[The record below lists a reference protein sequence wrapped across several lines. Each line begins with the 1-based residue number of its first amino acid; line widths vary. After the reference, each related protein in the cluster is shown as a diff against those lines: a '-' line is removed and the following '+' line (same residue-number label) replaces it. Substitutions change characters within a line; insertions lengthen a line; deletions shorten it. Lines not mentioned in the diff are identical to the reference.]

1 VARRETASPEV
12 TLAHYVRSRDRD
24 RGLLKTSWLRLFW
37 YTLSRPID
45 DERHTPNILF
55 AGVATFKGDRPE
67 RWGMYGTGVPLITP
81 FDEDG
86 ELDAERLRAVVEW
99 VEDGGVD
106 FIVPC
111 GSNSEAELMGVEE
124 RARVVEIVVEESDV
138 PVLAGTGHPGLKET
152 LRQTD
157 RAAEA
162 GADGALVVTPFYYSH
177 DDDALEAYYREVA
190 DESPIPIY
198 LYSVPTHTGVT
209 LSPEVVGRLA
219 SHDNV
224 GGMKDSSG
232 DLETLQRE
240 RRLTAD
246 EEFDLFVGSGS
257 VYAHALASGAD
268 GGILGLANVAPE
280 RANEI
285 FQLHRA
291 GKDAEAR
298 QLNARLV
305 ELNRAVT
312 AKYGVPGAK
321 AAMRQRGASAGYPR
335 KPHREVGEDVRAE
348 IAGLIEE
355 MKP

>member
-1 VARRETASPEV
+1 
-12 TLAHYVRSRDRD
+12 
-24 RGLLKTSWLRLFW
+24 
-37 YTLSRPID
+37 
-45 DERHTPNILF
+45 
-55 AGVATFKGDRPE
+55 
-67 RWGMYGTGVPLITP
+67 MYGTGVPLITP

-86 ELDAERLRAVVEW
+86 ELDAERLRELVGW
-99 VEDGGVD
+99 VQDGGVD

-124 RARVVEIVVEESDV
+124 RARVVELVADEADV
-138 PVLAGTGHPGLKET
+138 PVVAGTGHPGLKET

-157 RAAEA
+157 LAAEA
-162 GADGALVVTPFYYSH
+162 GADAALVVTPFYYHH
-177 DDDALEAYYREVA
+177 DDEALEDYYREVA

-198 LYSVPTHTGVT
+198 LYSVPVFTDVK

-224 GGMKDSSG
+224 AGMKDSSG
-232 DLETLQRE
+232 DVETLQRE
-240 RRLTAD
+240 RRLTDD

-268 GGILGLANVAPE
+268 GGILGLANVVPE
-280 RANEI
+280 RASEI
-285 FQLHRA
+285 FELHQA
-291 GKDAEAR
+291 AEDQAAR

-312 AKYGVPGAK
+312 SRFGVPGAK
-321 AAMRQRGASAGYPR
+321 AAMAERGVPAGYPR

-348 IAGLIEE
+348 IAELVEVAT
-355 MKP
+355 P